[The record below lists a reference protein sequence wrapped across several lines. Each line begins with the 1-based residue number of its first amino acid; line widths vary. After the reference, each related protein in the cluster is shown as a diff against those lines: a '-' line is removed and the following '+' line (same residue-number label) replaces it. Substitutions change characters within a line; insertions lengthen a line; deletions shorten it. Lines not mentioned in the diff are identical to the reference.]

1 MNERHDI
8 QEFRNHIMAIKQEI
22 VALDQVALSVDFMTN
37 QHGLL
42 TGHVIEEQQQLKKLQ
57 FETIKKLKELQH
69 DTQVECKKLEDQ
81 CNQMDAQ
88 MQAVEQ
94 ALLEKPPDRASMNE
108 IATKK
113 ATLKLEMRETKAKAE
128 SLEAKLKTMLVR
140 MGMQPT
146 YTLREVEGA
155 QPFYFISNDAF
166 LENFQ
171 SFEDKVFKGE
181 TDITTKAMRIA
192 QLESEIMMFNEEY
205 ESTMQQRA
213 CAREEQKEVI
223 DLKCKQEQAAQ
234 GAVAAEE
241 ARLARTESLLID
253 IERALANAND
263 KLARAQPLHDNKA
276 PLPIRQVF
284 VPPVPDLAHIRTRKL
299 LEARLFK
306 MLGSKTV
313 VLGTD
318 LLCNAGTVDLLCH
331 DRRERLILICF
342 ANPLTGYTIDTALV
356 NHSAEIQAA
365 FYMLRRLPPS
375 AIDALK
381 NCFLETGV
389 DAFRDILNA
398 RVHRFV
404 IIGEHIDEDCDTSS
418 FASGVELIKADD
430 IAQLWHGEAT
440 KRALFGGV
448 PSPDELVVLIS
459 SDTACTDAAVGL
471 ADRVRSLRSER
482 AWEFL
487 RAKQK
492 EGKLE
497 TKAITSATQVTYQ
510 QFLDWIQRAVP
521 PRKFA
526 LPPDC
531 TIDEVV
537 KQFIIKDMKW
547 AVDIFEPADEAK
559 FLKGRIGPQAIYR
572 YVAQMGE
579 HIKLFSACG
588 VTFTELSPSPPPPEA
603 DCGLETI
610 VQAWRAAAAVQDDDA
625 SPPATESDAAEPQ
638 AQVGPAKHEVAG
650 GTWIVEA
657 IARLVLRYI
666 GCLPPMKEE
675 EQQADLEALRLAL
688 RNSQADDDKDKMRR
702 EVKQERQCSKKFE
715 ALSHAEE
722 FLLFGHQ
729 MVESQGN
736 LKECEGLLDH
746 FLEYYAGAIAAHN
759 AEIEKDQLASFCD
772 DMHTSHVRRRHR
784 DKVLVRPPSLSSSD
798 EDEAMAHHRKCFE
811 EVGLQPSC
819 MCDVLTLNR
828 GCSRRHCEAAFASAA
843 LPRLYAPAI
852 V

>member
-1 MNERHDI
+1 MRRSAIHDMNEMNERVRILDGSIGSIDKQLKSLLEERVTGLAILDAGRTGVAKKMWISAEEENKLKLYERKLNDKVNEFEKRIGQAIAVNMNERHDI

-42 TGHVIEEQQQLKKLQ
+42 TGHVIEEQQQLKNLQ

-128 SLEAKLKTMLVR
+128 TLETKLKTMLVR
-140 MGMQPT
+140 MCMQPT

-205 ESTMQQRA
+205 ESTMQQCA

-234 GAVAAEE
+234 VAVAAEE
-241 ARLARTESLLID
+241 ARLVRTESLLID

-365 FYMLRRLPPS
+365 FYMLRRLPP
-375 AIDALK
+375 ALLTRSRTA
-381 NCFLETGV
+381 FSRLEST
-389 DAFRDILNA
+389 
-398 RVHRFV
+398 
-404 IIGEHIDEDCDTSS
+404 
-418 FASGVELIKADD
+418 
-430 IAQLWHGEAT
+430 
-440 KRALFGGV
+440 
-448 PSPDELVVLIS
+448 PS
-459 SDTACTDAAVGL
+459 
-471 ADRVRSLRSER
+471 
-482 AWEFL
+482 
-487 RAKQK
+487 
-492 EGKLE
+492 
-497 TKAITSATQVTYQ
+497 
-510 QFLDWIQRAVP
+510 
-521 PRKFA
+521 
-526 LPPDC
+526 
-531 TIDEVV
+531 
-537 KQFIIKDMKW
+537 
-547 AVDIFEPADEAK
+547 
-559 FLKGRIGPQAIYR
+559 
-572 YVAQMGE
+572 
-579 HIKLFSACG
+579 
-588 VTFTELSPSPPPPEA
+588 VTF
-603 DCGLETI
+603 
-610 VQAWRAAAAVQDDDA
+610 
-625 SPPATESDAAEPQ
+625 
-638 AQVGPAKHEVAG
+638 
-650 GTWIVEA
+650 
-657 IARLVLRYI
+657 
-666 GCLPPMKEE
+666 
-675 EQQADLEALRLAL
+675 
-688 RNSQADDDKDKMRR
+688 
-702 EVKQERQCSKKFE
+702 
-715 ALSHAEE
+715 
-722 FLLFGHQ
+722 
-729 MVESQGN
+729 
-736 LKECEGLLDH
+736 
-746 FLEYYAGAIAAHN
+746 
-759 AEIEKDQLASFCD
+759 
-772 DMHTSHVRRRHR
+772 
-784 DKVLVRPPSLSSSD
+784 
-798 EDEAMAHHRKCFE
+798 
-811 EVGLQPSC
+811 
-819 MCDVLTLNR
+819 
-828 GCSRRHCEAAFASAA
+828 
-843 LPRLYAPAI
+843 
-852 V
+852 